1 MSRTA
6 ARRALAIATLLLLTI
21 AAASVFD
28 ATSTAADGAT
38 KRSAAVEGGVRD
50 GAHAVA
56 AVPARPSDWV
66 TGQQRGPQGNDQMV
80 AVLLAAAVLLL
91 AQARRRATLVAGRGR
106 VSRGGQRSGSR
117 APPAFA

>member
-6 ARRALAIATLLLLTI
+6 ARRALAIATLLLTI

-28 ATSTAADGAT
+28 APSTAADGAME
-38 KRSAAVEGGVRD
+38 RSAAVEGAVRD
-50 GAHAVA
+50 GVHAVA
-56 AVPARPSDWV
+56 AVPARASDWV
-66 TGQQRGPQGNDQMV
+66 TGQQRGPQGNEQLV

-106 VSRGGQRSGSR
+106 ASRGGQRSGSR